1 MKRFSVSIA
10 LTLLYCASPTNALA
24 GAPGQSAPT
33 KKFFGGAGVGRFT
46 LDGNSEKW
54 KCAYDMILVE
64 RIQGKPKTASGLFV
78 PEEDLP
84 KLHLCKGKL
93 IALLSSFFMS

>member
-1 MKRFSVSIA
+1 MKKFSLSIA
-10 LTLLYCASPTNALA
+10 LSLLCSASPTNALA
-24 GAPGQSAPT
+24 GAPGQSTPT

-46 LDGNSEKW
+46 LDGDENW
-54 KCAYDMILVE
+54 KCAYDMVLVE

-84 KLHLCKGKL
+84 KLHLCRGT
-93 IALLSSFFMS
+93 